1 MFLRPFAIDVSWTK
15 FTVFPDTR
23 LASQIPNLRT
33 QEARIPGI
41 LILQFPLPH
50 FPILKCCWF
59 CFPECSSLL
68 FLSSTVALL
77 HFSVLFPSCLLAIP
91 EVQPRP
97 YQISFCQPWPI
108 INPTTLQSSALPTTW
123 GGLYQFILCVIYS
136 GWSLFIAWPVLST
149 TTLTDA
155 LLFFPPSA
163 FFQFLSIW
171 LTGTQ
176 FLKLRPCFL

>member
-1 MFLRPFAIDVSWTK
+1 MFLRPFTIDVSWTK

-41 LILQFPLPH
+41 HILQFPLPH
-50 FPILKCCWF
+50 FPTLKCCWF

-91 EVQPRP
+91 QVQSRP

-108 INPTTLQSSALPTTW
+108 INPITLQSSALPTTW

-136 GWSLFIAWPVLST
+136 GWSLSLPGLFSLPRPSPMLCYSCH
-149 TTLTDA
+149 
-155 LLFFPPSA
+155 LLHFSSFFPFDSLE
-163 FFQFLSIW
+163 LS
-171 LTGTQ
+171 
-176 FLKLRPCFL
+176 F